1 MATIVIDAGHGGYDA
16 GAVNGTRLEK
26 NDNLRLAKAVGERLQ
41 RCGVNVVYTRTTD
54 EFIPLLERSRISNNR
69 NTDLFVAFHRNS
81 ATNNTANG
89 VETLIYTNAS
99 NKSLQ
104 AAESLQQAIASV
116 GIQSNRGVK
125 RANLSVLR
133 ETRAPALLLE
143 LGFINNDQDNELFDQ
158 KFDQYAN
165 AIARSLGQ
173 SVGVTCNPSGSTD
186 NGTPPPD
193 NNTPPTLTP
202 PTTGN
207 STIRSIQ
214 NTLNARYGAG
224 LKVDGIWGPQSQ
236 RALTRALQTELN
248 LTYGAGLTID
258 GIFGPKTKAAIRNIA
273 QGSRGNLVWIL
284 QSALYVKGFPT
295 TLDSVFGPNTA
306 NQVRAFQAANGLT
319 ADGIAGPNTFAS
331 LFN

>member
-16 GAVNGTRLEK
+16 GAVNGSRLEK

-41 RCGVNVVYTRTTD
+41 RCGINVVYTRTTD

-104 AAESLQQAIASV
+104 AAEALQQALVNV

-143 LGFINNDQDNELFDQ
+143 LGFINNPQDNVLFDE
-158 KFDQYAN
+158 KFNQYAD
-165 AIARSLGQ
+165 AIARSLTQ
-173 SVGVTCNPSGSTD
+173 SVGVNCNPSDTV
-186 NGTPPPD
+186 TPP
-193 NNTPPTLTP
+193 TP
-202 PTTGN
+202 PTTTD

-214 NTLNARYGAG
+214 STLNARYGAG
-224 LKVDGIWGPQSQ
+224 LTVDGIWGPQSQ
-236 RALTRALQTELN
+236 RALIRALQTELN
-248 LTYGAGLTID
+248 LIYGAGLTID
-258 GIFGPKTKAAIRNIA
+258 GVFGPRTKAAIRNIA

-306 NQVRAFQAANGLT
+306 NQVRAFQAANNLT
-319 ADGIAGPNTFAS
+319 ADGIAGPNTFAA
-331 LFN
+331 LFS